1 MAVLPNA
8 PLPNDFN
15 GDGSLDL
22 LWQNISGKAAIR
34 ELNGT
39 NVLSGS
45 GSLGNRGSN
54 RHIKATGDFNNDG
67 QSDILWQNNSGE
79 TAVWEMNGTS
89 LIAGAGLANPGPAWH
104 V

>member
-1 MAVLPNA
+1 MAATGAVI
-8 PLPNDFN
+8 
-15 GDGSLDL
+15 
-22 LWQNISGKAAIR
+22 W

-45 GSLGNRGSN
+45 GGLGNPGPN

-67 QSDILWQNNSGE
+67 QSEILWQNSSGE
-79 TAVWEMNGTS
+79 AAVWEMNGAS